1 MKNPI
6 NNPGYAVFALR
17 AWLIEV
23 LFLLRSFRSRTATLA
38 YGTRSAHYLSL
49 SLVAIFAATPSGRAA
64 TVSYGT
70 NLVTNGNFET
80 SNVYH
85 AASNGSVN
93 GFVSQYT
100 NIRDFWNLT
109 SEACYA
115 IAPNPSGSP
124 YGNPY
129 FPNGTSVGVFGGAVP
144 ASGFGDRTTGSG
156 LMMIVNGASD
166 TTKYVWQLANQ
177 ISVFAGRTYRFEAWT
192 STFGLNGNPG
202 QALAEMRF
210 EISLDA
216 GNQWQQLGRTRAVA
230 GTADW
235 QQTYVDGQF
244 ATSTNVLLRLMN
256 NQPAAGGN
264 DFALDDIF
272 FGEVTGTA
280 PTVNFTGSPTN
291 NITSV
296 GVPEPSSA
304 SLVMAGIGGLLALRR
319 SRKSYFKP
327 ED

>member
-1 MKNPI
+1 MTPFKAFCI
-6 NNPGYAVFALR
+6 
-17 AWLIEV
+17 
-23 LFLLRSFRSRTATLA
+23 
-38 YGTRSAHYLSL
+38 LSL
-49 SLVAIFAATPSGRAA
+49 AAVVATQSIHAA

-70 NLVTNGNFET
+70 NLVTNGNFES

-85 AASNGSVN
+85 AANNGSVN

-124 YGNPY
+124 YGNQY
-129 FPNGTSVGVFGGAVP
+129 FPNGANVGVFGGAVR

-156 LMMIVNGASD
+156 LMIVVNGAAD
-166 TTKYVWQLANQ
+166 TTKYVWQLSNQ
-177 ISVFAGRTYRFEAWT
+177 IAVLAGKTYRFEAWT
-192 STFGLNGNPG
+192 STFGLNGGPG
-202 QALAEMRF
+202 QTLAEMRF

-216 GNQWQQLGRTRAVA
+216 GNQWQSLGRTRAVPS
-230 GTADW
+230 TADW

-244 ATSTNVLLRLMN
+244 ATSANVLVRLMN

-272 FGEVTGTA
+272 FGEVTGTTA
-280 PTVNFTGSPTN
+280 TTNFTGNPAN
-291 NITSV
+291 NISTV
-296 GVPEPSSA
+296 GVPEPSA
-304 SLVMAGIGGLLALRR
+304 LSLLVIGLGGWIALRR
-319 SRKSYFKP
+319 RKQT
-327 ED
+327 

>member
-1 MKNPI
+1 MTPFQI
-6 NNPGYAVFALR
+6 
-17 AWLIEV
+17 
-23 LFLLRSFRSRTATLA
+23 LLLV
-38 YGTRSAHYLSL
+38 L
-49 SLVAIFAATPSGRAA
+49 SLVASPLIQQGSAA

-70 NLVTNGNFET
+70 NLVTNGNFES

-129 FPNGTSVGVFGGAVP
+129 FPNGANVGVFGGAVP
-144 ASGFGDRTTGSG
+144 ASGFGDHTTGSG
-156 LMMIVNGASD
+156 LMMVINGASD

-192 STFGLNGNPG
+192 STFGLNGSPG

-244 ATSTNVLLRLMN
+244 TTSANVLVRLMN

-272 FGEVTGTA
+272 FGEVTGTTS
-280 PTVNFTGSPTN
+280 TVNFTGNPAN
-291 NITSV
+291 NISSV
-296 GVPEPSSA
+296 AVPEPSA
-304 SLVMAGIGGLLALRR
+304 FSLLVVGAGVLAVMRR
-319 SRKSYFKP
+319 RRG
-327 ED
+327 